1 MSIRVSFLLFIFSFN
16 LFLSGCASLPREPV
30 PITQI
35 NSAEVIGIPNIR
47 SWAGEVTEHFQQDI
61 IKSAEQERHHSLS
74 RDEQGIPK
82 YAVLSLSGGAADG
95 AFGAGFLN
103 GWTRSGTRPEF
114 KIVSGISTGALIAP
128 FAFLGTDYDNALKKV
143 FTTVNTE
150 NIFERLSI
158 TNLFTS
164 EALTKTGPLK
174 RLLKQYVTDDMIRQV
189 ANVHDQ
195 GRRLYIGTANMDA
208 QRPVVWNMGLIAKSN
223 HPSAP
228 QLFRDVMLASA
239 SIPAAFPPVYIKVEV
254 NGKDYD
260 EMHVDGGT
268 FAQVFFHG
276 NSLDL
281 KAAARATGFYKK
293 KYPIKDLYIIRNGQ
307 LAPEP
312 EHVERKLSKI
322 AARAIETMIKASL
335 HGDLYRIYVTA
346 LKQNINYHYVDIP
359 DVYKSEA
366 KEAFDEEE
374 MNRLYQLG
382 YETGQQKDPWQKV
395 PPGLQQYIE
404 KPEQE
409 M

>member
-1 MSIRVSFLLFIFSFN
+1 MSIRVSFLLFIFSFI
-16 LFLSGCASLPREPV
+16 LFLSGCASLPRDPV
-30 PITQI
+30 PIKDI
-35 NSAEVIGIPNIR
+35 NNAEVIGIPNIR
-47 SWAGEVTEHFQQDI
+47 SWAGEVTEYFQQDI
-61 IKSAEQERHHSLS
+61 IKSVEQERHHSLS

-82 YAVLSLSGGAADG
+82 YAVLSISGGGADG

-103 GWTRSGTRPEF
+103 GWTRAGTRPEF

-128 FAFLGTDYDNALKKV
+128 FAFLGADYDEPLKKV
-143 FTTVNTE
+143 FTTVNTD
-150 NIFERLSI
+150 NLFERLSI
-158 TNLFTS
+158 TSLFSS

-254 NGKDYD
+254 NGEEYD
-260 EMHVDGGT
+260 EMHTDGGT

-276 NSLDL
+276 NTLDL
-281 KAAARATGFYKK
+281 KAAARATGYDKNNH
-293 KYPIKDLYIIRNGQ
+293 PIKDIYIIRNGQ

-312 EHVERKLSKI
+312 EHIERKLPII
-322 AARAIETMIKASL
+322 AARAIDTMIKSSL

-346 LKQNINYHYVDIP
+346 LQQDINYHYVDIP

-382 YETGQQKDPWQKV
+382 YETGQQKDPWQIV
-395 PPGLQQYIE
+395 PPGLQKYIE
-404 KPEQE
+404 KQE
-409 M
+409 REI

>member
-1 MSIRVSFLLFIFSFN
+1 MNIRVSFLLIIFSFI
-16 LFLSGCASLPREPV
+16 LFFSGCASLPREPV

-35 NSAEVIGIPNIR
+35 NNAEVIGIPNIR
-47 SWAGEVTEHFQQDI
+47 SWAGEVSEYFQQDI

-82 YAVLSLSGGAADG
+82 YAVLSLSGGGAEG

-128 FAFLGTDYDNALKKV
+128 FAFLGTDYDDALKKV

-150 NIFERLSI
+150 NIIERLSI
-158 TNLFTS
+158 IKLFSS
-164 EALTKTGPLK
+164 ESLTKTGPLK

-189 ANVHDQ
+189 ATVHDQ
-195 GRRLYIGTANMDA
+195 GKRLYIGTANMDA

-254 NGKDYD
+254 NGNDYD
-260 EMHVDGGT
+260 EMHTDGGT

-276 NSLDL
+276 NTLDL
-281 KAAARATGFYKK
+281 KAAARAAGFYKK

-322 AARAIETMIKASL
+322 AARAIESMIKASL

-366 KEAFDEEE
+366 KEVFDVEE

-395 PPGLQQYIE
+395 PPGLQQYLE
-404 KPEQE
+404 E
-409 M
+409 